1 MVPGHS
7 KCPHGRVGLGDP
19 WMDELQP
26 NAKAKT
32 RVSDTRVFTP
42 GSNFVVCLS
51 IFIIKCGK
59 KSFSFELQRLLTVF
73 ANWGALFLQ
82 IKIPFYLR

>member
-1 MVPGHS
+1 MVSGHS
-7 KCPHGRVGLGDP
+7 KCTHGRVGLVDS

-42 GSNFVVCLS
+42 LSNFVVCLS
-51 IFIIKCGK
+51 ICIIKCGE
-59 KSFSFELQRLLTVF
+59 KSFSFKLQLLVTVF
-73 ANWGALFLQ
+73 ANWGSL
-82 IKIPFYLR
+82 